1 MSNKFLKLNIR
12 ILSNEIVSLNLFK
25 ENQLK
30 KNEKFRINID
40 SVLANQELLF
50 MLIKKLAD
58 CFQLEYD
65 NGRYI
70 SKRKNPK

>member
-1 MSNKFLKLNIR
+1 MFNKYLKLNMK
-12 ILSNEIVSLNLFK
+12 ILSNEIAGLNLFK

-30 KNEKFRINID
+30 KNEEFRIKLD
-40 SVLANQELLF
+40 LVLANQELLF

-58 CFQLEYD
+58 CFQLEYV

>member
-1 MSNKFLKLNIR
+1 MK
-12 ILSNEIVSLNLFK
+12 ILSNEIAGLNSFK
-25 ENQLK
+25 DNQLK
-30 KNEKFRINID
+30 KNAEFRIKID

-58 CFQLEYD
+58 CFQLDYV

-70 SKRKNPK
+70 SKRKNPN